1 MEVETWSVTALI
13 KLLLKPFSEHLR
25 LRMDRLNCT
34 SKYLCDSK
42 EMMMTRLSYFVL
54 LLLLFTGCQDAS
66 NIGAA
71 GPVETAV
78 VDETEYEVTPVAG
91 SEAKRAIKRDV
102 LGGIAE
108 SGFVLNGLK
117 QGTWT
122 TYGDNPAYP
131 EKIVSYI
138 DGALNGPYIE
148 MDQQGRVALVA
159 NYKANVMH
167 GPFAKYRIGRPE
179 QTVNY
184 VEGLMDGPFAEFD
197 FRNGKI
203 KQEIN
208 YKMGVLHGPFRY
220 FNEEGTVIQEYNYV
234 DGERVE

>member
-1 MEVETWSVTALI
+1 MF
-13 KLLLKPFSEHLR
+13 FSA
-25 LRMDRLNCT
+25 
-34 SKYLCDSK
+34 
-42 EMMMTRLSYFVL
+42 
-54 LLLLFTGCQDAS
+54 CQDAS
-66 NIGAA
+66 SGANA
-71 GPVETAV
+71 GPVETAM

-91 SEAKRAIKRDV
+91 STARKAIKRDA

-108 SGFVLNGLK
+108 SGFILNGLK

-122 TYGDNPAYP
+122 SYGDNPAYP

-159 NYKANVMH
+159 NYKANVLH
-167 GPFAKYRIGRPE
+167 GPYAKYRIGRPE
-179 QTVNY
+179 QTVTY
-184 VEGLMDGPFAEFD
+184 VDGLMDGPYAEFD

-208 YKMGVLHGPFRY
+208 YKMGELHGPFRY
-220 FNEEGTVIQEYNYV
+220 FNEAGDVIQEYTYIN
-234 DGERVE
+234 GERQ